1 MTNRAQR
8 IHAGSWPLRASLSA
22 LAFGLCTCSVDVDG
36 NQQDEQRPRAEAVPE
51 WNPAKPAEPGP
62 ALGVTPELDA
72 GAQID
77 PYAPPGPD
85 AENDAGA
92 TGACAQSAQRW
103 LEIARANC
111 AACHGPNSPGRAGF
125 SSVLD
130 VGALIAS
137 GKVVPG
143 APDASPL
150 YLKLSSGQMPPPART
165 QRPSPA
171 DIADVKSWIE
181 CGAPVPDGARCE
193 AQCTSF
199 VDIDARLDLMH
210 KDVLA
215 LATPEER
222 TDVRYLDLSNY
233 ANAGHGDAAIELYR
247 GALSYLVNSL
257 SNGPKI
263 APPQVIDAQG
273 LLFRIR
279 LSDYGWSAATWE
291 RIAADYPYRLR
302 YDPSSRAFPHDEG
315 VAEALRARTGTATP
329 YLQADWFFSHAS
341 RPPLYYDI
349 LAMPA
354 DLTQL
359 QSQLALSIQGNI
371 DGLRAARAGFADSGP
386 SRYNRVIERHT
397 ISEERGGLWLTYD
410 FSAGSGN
417 SNVLTHPLDFLA
429 TSNEILFNLPNGL
442 QAYMITNAQGQRLDK
457 APNGAV
463 QDPLAPDLAIE
474 AGISCISC
482 HADQGILARDDEVRV
497 RTPLST
503 TDLGVLERVYGLYV
517 EKPTLDEWFA
527 EDKARYLAARTA
539 TRPRSFA
546 DGSAHKLN
554 DAYRGLM
561 KTADVAGA
569 LGIEERAL
577 TASID
582 ATPRVFPPEIA
593 ALRSGA
599 EGLARDAFEAVF
611 VSLAAALGLGQA
623 PP

>member
-1 MTNRAQR
+1 MTKRALR
-8 IHAGSWPLRASLSA
+8 FHARSWPLRASLST
-22 LAFGLCTCSVDVDG
+22 LACGLCACSVDVDG
-36 NQQDEQRPRAEAVPE
+36 NNEEVQRPRADAVPE
-51 WNPAKPAEPGP
+51 WSPVKPAESRPEP
-62 ALGVTPELDA
+62 GVTPELDA

-77 PYAPPGPD
+77 PYAPPVAEPETD
-85 AENDAGA
+85 AA

-103 LEIARANC
+103 LEIARTNC

-130 VGALIAS
+130 VEALIAS

-143 APDASPL
+143 APASSPL

-199 VDIDARLDLMH
+199 IDIDARLDLML

-215 LATPEER
+215 LPTPEER
-222 TDVRYLDLSNY
+222 ADVRYLDLTNY
-233 ANAGHGDAAIELYR
+233 ANAGHGDAALERYR
-247 GALSYLVNSL
+247 GALSYLINSL

-273 LLFRIR
+273 LLFRIH
-279 LSDYGWSAATWE
+279 LSDYGWSTATWE
-291 RIAADYPYRLR
+291 RIAADYPYAVR
-302 YDPSSRAFPHDEG
+302 YDPSSRAFAHDEG
-315 VAEALRARTGTATP
+315 VAEALRARTGSATP

-349 LAMPA
+349 LALPS
-354 DLTQL
+354 DLTGL
-359 QSQLALSIQGNI
+359 QSQLALDIQANIQG
-371 DGLRAARAGFADSGP
+371 LKAVRAGFADSGP

-410 FSAGSGN
+410 FSAGAGN
-417 SNVLTHPLDFLA
+417 SNVLTHPLDFVS
-429 TSNEILFNLPNGL
+429 TSNEIFFNLPNGL
-442 QAYMITNAQGQRLDK
+442 QAYLITDAQGRRIEK

-482 HADQGILARDDEVRV
+482 HADQGVLSRDDEVRA

-503 TDLGVLERVYGLYV
+503 TDLSVLDRVYGLYV

-527 EDKARYLAARTA
+527 EDKTRYLAARAA

-546 DGSAHKLN
+546 DGDAHRLN

-577 TASID
+577 TTAID
-582 ATPRVFPPEIA
+582 ATPRIFPPEIA

-599 EGLARDAFEAVF
+599 EGLARDAFESVF
-611 VSLAAALGLGQA
+611 AALVTALGLGSAA

>member
-1 MTNRAQR
+1 
-8 IHAGSWPLRASLSA
+8 
-22 LAFGLCTCSVDVDG
+22 
-36 NQQDEQRPRAEAVPE
+36 
-51 WNPAKPAEPGP
+51 
-62 ALGVTPELDA
+62 
-72 GAQID
+72 
-77 PYAPPGPD
+77 
-85 AENDAGA
+85 
-92 TGACAQSAQRW
+92 
-103 LEIARANC
+103 
-111 AACHGPNSPGRAGF
+111 
-125 SSVLD
+125 
-130 VGALIAS
+130 
-137 GKVVPG
+137 
-143 APDASPL
+143 
-150 YLKLSSGQMPPPART
+150 
-165 QRPSPA
+165 
-171 DIADVKSWIE
+171 
-181 CGAPVPDGARCE
+181 
-193 AQCTSF
+193 
-199 VDIDARLDLMH
+199 MH

-222 TDVRYLDLSNY
+222 AEVRYLDLSNY
-233 ANAGHGDAAIELYR
+233 ANAGHGDAALELYR

-263 APPQVIDAQG
+263 VPPQVIDAQG

-291 RIAADYPYRLR
+291 RIAADYPYSVR

-315 VAEALRARTGTATP
+315 VAEALRARTGTGTP

-349 LAMPA
+349 VAMPA

-359 QSQLALSIQGNI
+359 QGQLALNIQGNI

-442 QAYMITNAQGQRLDK
+442 QAYMITDAQGQRLDK

-463 QDPLAPDLAIE
+463 QDPLAQDLAIE

-482 HADQGILARDDEVRV
+482 HAEQGILARDDEVRA

-503 TDLGVLERVYGLYV
+503 TDLGVLERIYGLYV

-527 EDKARYLAARTA
+527 EDKARYLAARAA
-539 TRPRSFA
+539 TRPRSFT

-569 LGIEERAL
+569 LGIEERSL
-577 TASID
+577 TAAID
-582 ATPRVFPPEIA
+582 ATPRVFPSEIA

-599 EGLARDAFEAVF
+599 EGLARDAFEVVF
-611 VSLAAALGLGQA
+611 AELAAALGLGQS
-623 PP
+623 P